1 MQALRIGHRLFV
13 AFSCLGGMVI
23 LLSIL
28 LFGELNALRS
38 SISTIADDHVEAGRL
53 LTDLNTRL
61 QMQRTLYR
69 DVMLG
74 RTPEEKKNAADQ
86 LQAQLASYR
95 EQQASLVTRI
105 GQRAGSSDKQRELV
119 DLVVAQEKR
128 AAPLID
134 KLVAA
139 GLANDIDQWKAIM
152 KDDVV
157 PAVRPWREALEQLA
171 VLENQQ
177 LEEASARGLKAYN
190 EAVILCA
197 VATSAVVLIGAFLAW
212 AITRSIT
219 VPLQQA
225 MRVADA
231 VAAGNLSV
239 AVPKGG
245 RDETG
250 RLLAAL
256 DSMTRQLTR
265 SVTTVHDSAG
275 EVKAVARELASTA
288 SQVLDASA
296 AQTSAAVTSASS
308 VEELTGSIGAVA
320 TAATSLHASATETL
334 SSARTGSE
342 RLASLVE
349 QVYEA
354 ERTVEAI
361 AETAQHFLSNSRK
374 ISSMTGDVRDIADQT
389 NLLALNAAIE
399 AARAGEQGRGFA
411 VVADEVR
418 KLAEKSASSADEINR
433 ITTAIHTQTEELEK
447 TIAHGLES
455 LANSRGFVESVA
467 EVLRDGE
474 QVASRNEGDCHH
486 IAVSVD
492 QQKVASQEVA
502 QHLESVAQ
510 IAERNMLDVHRV
522 AEHSQRMAELAN
534 QLDASVAAFRI

>member
-1 MQALRIGHRLFV
+1 
-13 AFSCLGGMVI
+13 
-23 LLSIL
+23 
-28 LFGELNALRS
+28 
-38 SISTIADDHVEAGRL
+38 
-53 LTDLNTRL
+53 
-61 QMQRTLYR
+61 
-69 DVMLG
+69 
-74 RTPEEKKNAADQ
+74 
-86 LQAQLASYR
+86 
-95 EQQASLVTRI
+95 
-105 GQRAGSSDKQRELV
+105 
-119 DLVVAQEKR
+119 
-128 AAPLID
+128 
-134 KLVAA
+134 
-139 GLANDIDQWKAIM
+139 
-152 KDDVV
+152 
-157 PAVRPWREALEQLA
+157 
-171 VLENQQ
+171 
-177 LEEASARGLKAYN
+177 
-190 EAVILCA
+190 
-197 VATSAVVLIGAFLAW
+197 
-212 AITRSIT
+212 
-219 VPLQQA
+219 
-225 MRVADA
+225 
-231 VAAGNLSV
+231 
-239 AVPKGG
+239 
-245 RDETG
+245 
-250 RLLAAL
+250 
-256 DSMTRQLTR
+256 
-265 SVTTVHDSAG
+265 
-275 EVKAVARELASTA
+275 VKAVARELASTA